1 MSYNLGTVE
10 LSFYGDKIPIETPR
24 NYLLL
29 LTTIQETFGIE
40 PDAFE
45 NLELKVLIKE
55 NNNTQPKIID
65 LTEELYNTLIQKYRF
80 LQIELE
86 INENKKPKEQPKI
99 DERAKNEIMSKII
112 EDTKKRIRIKNEEI
126 ISESKI
132 IEPKI
137 TNEFENII
145 KNKLDTLSKEIIRD
159 SQIAVQKLESQY
171 SKQLNSKVDKSNQL
185 SIHNVICRG
194 CSAFPIRG
202 VRYKCTVC
210 NSFDYC
216 EECEMKHAIMHK
228 HPFYKVRFSLE
239 H

>member
-228 HPFYKVRFSLE
+228 HPFYKVRFPLE